1 MSQHAYVDLQKE
13 PNMFLQ
19 LTTTDESAEQ
29 AYRMEGLNAYIDNTV
44 SEINLDLQQVSAQIL
59 NPYSEKDHKKD
70 KPKP

>member
-1 MSQHAYVDLQKE
+1 MFLIKAYIAPEFNLESNDIRTLETLSDVSQHAYVDLQKE

-44 SEINLDLQQVSAQIL
+44 
-59 NPYSEKDHKKD
+59 
-70 KPKP
+70 